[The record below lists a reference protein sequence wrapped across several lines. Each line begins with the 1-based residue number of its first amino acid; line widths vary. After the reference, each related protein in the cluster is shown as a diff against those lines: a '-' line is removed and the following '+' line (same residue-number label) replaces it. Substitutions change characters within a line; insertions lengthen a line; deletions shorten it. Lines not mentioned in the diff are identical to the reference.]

1 MAYKS
6 QYRRI
11 PRYLW
16 NDPPFKHL
24 DTDAKF
30 VFLHLWTSPHSNV
43 TGITVITTAA
53 LALTLG
59 WTAQRVDSALTAL
72 CDAGLADVDV
82 DAELVAVHVMEYD
95 PPDSSKV
102 VRHWIPCLVDAP
114 ASPVIVKA
122 LERLRQH
129 CIRRQ
134 MGYVTAFNEIV
145 DELPDRLTDGVA
157 KIDAYTVSDRV
168 SHTVSDTVP
177 DTRKKEEGRRNKE
190 YHPPLPPRS
199 PVSEVETHAR
209 ARASAT
215 DEPERI
221 DAIFARMGGVA

>member
-43 TGITVITTAA
+43 TGITVTTTAA

-82 DAELVAVHVMEYD
+82 DAELVAVNVLEYD

-102 VRHWIPCLVDAP
+102 ILHWIPCLVDCP

-134 MGYVTAFNEIV
+134 MGYVKAFNTIV

-221 DAIFARMGGVA
+221 GAILARMGGVA